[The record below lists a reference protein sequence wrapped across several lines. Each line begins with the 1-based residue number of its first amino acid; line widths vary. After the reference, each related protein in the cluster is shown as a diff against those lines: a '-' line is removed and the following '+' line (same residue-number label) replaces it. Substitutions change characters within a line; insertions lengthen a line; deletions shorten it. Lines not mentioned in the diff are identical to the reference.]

1 MTYHPLRCLLRLHR
15 LAVVMLTM
23 GLLIGVAPGRSTAA
37 QETDAATLLKQS
49 ADTMAKLQSFHFEL
63 TTPRG
68 KTLFM
73 ENLELSGVEG
83 DVLRPNSFRAT
94 ATAKA
99 AIISLNVKVVGIGSR
114 LWVTDPTAQQE
125 TYIEIDLAE
134 QGATLGSLTDLINPD
149 RVLLEA
155 VRLIDQP
162 VIVDEDD
169 LDGVHT
175 TLVEGTFDLG
185 KVGLQGTPIPGLK
198 TDDPLPVTIWIDDE
212 GRVRRMELDGPLT
225 DAEVSNVTRRLE
237 LSAFDEPVD
246 ITPPV

>member
-1 MTYHPLRCLLRLHR
+1 MTDHPRSLRQLHR
-15 LAVVMLTM
+15 LAVGILAI
-23 GLLIGVAPGRSTAA
+23 LLLAGIAPGRSTAA
-37 QETDAATLLKQS
+37 QETDAAALLKRS
-49 ADTMAKLQSFHFEL
+49 AAAMAKLDSFHFEL

-83 DVLRPNSFRAT
+83 DVLRPDSFRAT

-99 AIISLNVKVVGIGSR
+99 AIITLDVKVVGIGTR

-125 TYIEIDLAE
+125 TYIEVDLSD

-155 VRLIDQP
+155 VKLIDQP
-162 VIVDEDD
+162 AIVEEED

-185 KVGLQGTPIPGLK
+185 KVGVQGTPIPGLK
-198 TDDPLPVTIWIDDE
+198 TGDPLPVTIWIDDE
-212 GRVRRMELDGPLT
+212 GQVRRMELDGPLT
-225 DAEVSNVTRRLE
+225 DAEAPNVTRRLE
-237 LSAFDEPVD
+237 LSAFDDPVE
-246 ITPPV
+246 IAAPV

>member
-1 MTYHPLRCLLRLHR
+1 MPYRPTHRLLRLHR
-15 LAVVMLTM
+15 LAGVVLATV
-23 GLLIGVAPGRSTAA
+23 LLVSAAPGRFAAA
-37 QETDAATLLKQS
+37 QETDAAALLKRS
-49 ADTMAKLQSFHFEL
+49 AGTMAKLDSFHFAL

-83 DVLRPNSFRAT
+83 DVLRPDSFRAT

-99 AIISLNVKVVGIGSR
+99 AIISLDVRVVGIGTR

-125 TYIEIDLAE
+125 TYIEVDLAE
-134 QGATLGSLTDLINPD
+134 QGAALGSITDLINPD

-155 VRLIDQP
+155 VKLIEQP
-162 VIVDEDD
+162 TIVDEDD

-198 TDDPLPVTIWIDDE
+198 TGDPLPVTIWIDDE

-225 DAEVSNVTRRLE
+225 DAEAPNVTRRLE
-237 LSAFDEPVD
+237 LSAFDDPVE